1 MIKDEYILKIRIMAK
16 LTLTMEETI
25 DRQIFLT
32 DEDVGEVDRHRVE

>member
-32 DEDVGEVDRHRVE
+32 GEDVSEGD